1 VPTVLYLAL
10 HRRQELETM
19 SKPSTNQTSAAF
31 KSLCYGARFQYVGS
45 DRTWVKVG
53 PDLIAEWDASK
64 ISDSW
69 IGQALC
75 SFSDDGDV
83 TTVVNLVPELP
94 VLPLAPSRLTRE
106 QQIVAMADSLRTCR
120 WFKTPD
126 GIPED
131 KHMVWAT
138 NIGRPPIL
146 RRATCQ
152 RSGPWTG
159 PRAARR

>member
-1 VPTVLYLAL
+1 
-10 HRRQELETM
+10 M